1 SDRYRRQPGRGADAW
16 HRRRHGRQREAADHH
31 PGAHLRS
38 GRAANRRPAWPAAA
52 HHVQRAPHHRR
63 DRHQGRAVER
73 AGGHPVIRLT
83 ADNVVWWRVDVPD
96 RDDNGELVEQPV
108 RFRLRIFTRD
118 ELRERALARARR
130 GATDVGAAMR
140 RLIDS
145 RSSEAVTASMA
156 DADAAIARMG
166 EDEQVALEELRER
179 VLDWNPEDVR
189 DQNDQP
195 VAFTSALLDA
205 LLADEARFQA
215 LRAGLL
221 AASRGARPK
230 N

>member
-1 SDRYRRQPGRGADAW
+1 M
-16 HRRRHGRQREAADHH
+16 
-31 PGAHLRS
+31 
-38 GRAANRRPAWPAAA
+38 
-52 HHVQRAPHHRR
+52 
-63 DRHQGRAVER
+63 
-73 AGGHPVIRLT
+73 IRL
-83 ADNVVWWRVDVPD
+83 AASNVVWWRVDVPD

-108 RFRLRIFTRD
+108 RFRMRIFTRE

-130 GATDVGAAMR
+130 GAADVGAAMR
-140 RLIDS
+140 RLVDA

-179 VLDWNPEDVR
+179 VLGWNPEDVR
-189 DQNDQP
+189 DQHDQP
-195 VAFTSALLDA
+195 VAFTPALLDA
-205 LLADEARFQA
+205 LLDDEARFQA